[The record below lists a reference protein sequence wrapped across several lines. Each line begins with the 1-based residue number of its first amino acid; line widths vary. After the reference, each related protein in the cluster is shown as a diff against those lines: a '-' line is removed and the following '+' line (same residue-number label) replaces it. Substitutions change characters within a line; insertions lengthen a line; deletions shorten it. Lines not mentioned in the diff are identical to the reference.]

1 MIKEIK
7 ESKFVRN
14 VIIVASGTA
23 GAQLITM
30 LFSPIITRM
39 YGPEAFGVMG
49 TFSAMINI
57 VIPIAALTYPIAI
70 VLPKTHNEAKKI
82 MKLSMFVATILSII
96 SLISIILFKDS
107 MTSIFNIDEIS
118 SYLYFIPFVIIF
130 AAFMQVMEQWLI
142 RTKQFSINA
151 RATFYQ
157 SLIVN
162 VSKVGIG
169 YFHPIAQVLMFFT
182 AIANG
187 LRGFLMFIFSKKP
200 KEFNDS
206 DATEE
211 IISVNQV
218 AKKHKDFPIYRAPQ
232 DLLDSFQQSFPV
244 VLLTMF
250 FGPAATGFYTIG
262 RTVLRLPSNL
272 IGKAVGDVFYPR
284 IAEAANK
291 NEDMVKLIKKGTI
304 ALAAVGIVPYGLVVL
319 FGPFL
324 FSFVFGEEWEMA
336 GEYARWIALW
346 SYFALMNRPSVRTLP
361 VLNAQRFH
369 LFFTLIST
377 ILKLALIVLA
387 YYLFK
392 SDIVAIALFCLA
404 GVLSNSALILITM
417 KLSKRKMVK

>member
-1 MIKEIK
+1 MKQLLR
-7 ESKFVRN
+7 SKFVRN

-23 GAQLITM
+23 GAQVITM

-57 VIPIAALTYPIAI
+57 ITPVAALTYPIAI
-70 VLPKTHNEAKKI
+70 VLPKTHDEAKKI
-82 MKLSMFVATILSII
+82 MKLSMFVAIILSII
-96 SLISIILFKDS
+96 SLISVILFKDS
-107 MTSIFNIDEIS
+107 ITSIFNLVEIS
-118 SYLYFIPFVIIF
+118 SYIYFIPLVIIF

-169 YFHPIAQVLMFFT
+169 YFHRVAQVLIFFT
-182 AIANG
+182 AIASG
-187 LRGFLMFIFSKKP
+187 LRGFMMFIFSKKP
-200 KEFNDS
+200 KEFNDKG
-206 DATEE
+206 AIEE
-211 IISVNQV
+211 FISVNQV

-232 DLLDSFQQSFPV
+232 DLLDSIQQSFPV

-291 NEDMVKLIKKGTI
+291 KEDMAKLIKKGTI

-319 FGPFL
+319 FGPYL
-324 FSFVFGEEWEMA
+324 FSFVFGSEWETA

-369 LFFTLIST
+369 LIFTLINT
-377 ILKLALIVLA
+377 ILKLTLIVLA

-392 SDIVAIALFCLA
+392 
-404 GVLSNSALILITM
+404 
-417 KLSKRKMVK
+417 